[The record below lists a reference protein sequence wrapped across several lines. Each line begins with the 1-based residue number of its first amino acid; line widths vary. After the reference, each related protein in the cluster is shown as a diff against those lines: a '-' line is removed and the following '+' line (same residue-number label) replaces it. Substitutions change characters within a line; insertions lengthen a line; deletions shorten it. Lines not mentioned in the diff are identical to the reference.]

1 MNAMPKRPARS
12 RLLTLAIT
20 LATALSACFPSP
32 DATPTVA
39 PTNVVTPTD
48 FQPPLEKPLAIT
60 LTGSA
65 PGDMVDTEWRLVA
78 IPGVTLPEN
87 NPATLEIRAERI
99 GGYSGCNWYGGAYV
113 PSTDGF
119 AWAQPVMTLRLCD
132 QSLMTVEQAFQD
144 RLTTALT
151 WNRDGDRL
159 ELRDSAGSAQMI
171 FERRVPAA
179 VSANDLIG
187 RWEWVGDTAAPT
199 RPWIAFDGARFVGHT
214 GCRDFTGDYTTER
227 DRLHFNSQSMPQTEC
242 STAGATL
249 DVEQPVIN
257 ALDSV
262 VYFRLES
269 GDLILETTTRL
280 TSRWARVAADVG
292 TPTPGGSPGTGVQT
306 VRLTGVAPAD
316 FVGTSW
322 TLTTLPG
329 GPDLSGAEVTLTIGA
344 TSLGGNAG
352 CNNYGGDYAASG
364 TDLVIQPLVSTLML
378 CAEPVGSI
386 ETTYLT
392 AFTAAREWRVSAA
405 SLEFRD
411 AAGNVLATFAAS
423 SGALPTPVPGATSA
437 PPVATSTQ
445 PQPAATFT
453 PTVIIT
459 PTISSFTVSPTTAE
473 RGQTLTLT
481 WESSNGITATLQHR
495 DPNNWWGTQ
504 IAGDFPVSGQAVIS
518 DTTKDEGVTAFI
530 LTVYGQGGGWAQ
542 QEVTVTFPCLETF
555 FFTTRDLG
563 ACPFGPARPL
573 SMVQQNF
580 EHGIMVWIPHQT
592 GGTILVLYDGGRIGT
607 FTDTWTEGQPESDPS
622 IVPPADLFAPRRGF
636 GKVWREQP
644 GVRDALGWA
653 FFPETPVSS
662 QTQARSTGGDWKA
675 IDYYFRLVDNRI
687 VHITGRTMPG
697 GWEIVEP

>member
-1 MNAMPKRPARS
+1 MA
-12 RLLTLAIT
+12 
-20 LATALSACFPSP
+20 
-32 DATPTVA
+32 
-39 PTNVVTPTD
+39 
-48 FQPPLEKPLAIT
+48 
-60 LTGSA
+60 
-65 PGDMVDTEWRLVA
+65 DTEWRLVA

-87 NPATLEIRAERI
+87 NPATLEIQAGRI
-99 GGYSGCNWYGGAYV
+99 GGYAGCNWYGGAYV
-113 PSTDGF
+113 PATGGF
-119 AWAQPVMTLRLCD
+119 SWAQPVRTMRLCATEWM
-132 QSLMTVEQAFQD
+132 SLEEAFVG
-144 RLTTALT
+144 RLTTALA
-151 WNRDGDRL
+151 WHRDGDRL
-159 ELRDSAGSAQMI
+159 ELRDSAGSAQLT

-187 RWEWVGDTAAPT
+187 RWEWAGDLATTT

-227 DRLHFNSQSMPQTEC
+227 DRLHFNSQSMPQTDC
-242 STAGATL
+242 SAAGATL
-249 DVEQPVIN
+249 EMEQPVIE

-262 VYFRLES
+262 AYFRLEA
-269 GDLILETTTRL
+269 GDLILETTTRH
-280 TSRWARVAADVG
+280 TSRWVRVDTNAV
-292 TPTPGGSPGTGVQT
+292 TPTPGGSPETGIQT
-306 VRLTGVAPAD
+306 VRLTGASPVG

-322 TLTTLPG
+322 TLTTLTG
-329 GPDLSGAEVTLTIGA
+329 GPDLGSTVVTLTIGA
-344 TSLGGNAG
+344 TSLGGSAG
-352 CNNYGGDYAASG
+352 CNNYAGDYVASG
-364 TDLVIQPLVSTLML
+364 TDLVIQPLASTLML

-392 AFTAAREWRVSAA
+392 AFKAAREWRISND
-405 SLEFRD
+405 STLEFRD
-411 AAGNVLATFAAS
+411 ATGSVLATFAAAS
-423 SGALPTPVPGATSA
+423 SSAPTPAPGVTAA
-437 PPVATSTQ
+437 PPVATSTLS
-445 PQPAATFT
+445 PAVTFT
-453 PTVIIT
+453 PTTIVT
-459 PTISSFTVSPTTAE
+459 PTISSFTVTPTSAE

-542 QEVTVTFPCLETF
+542 QEVKVTFPCLETF
-555 FFTTRDLG
+555 FFTSRDLG

-592 GGTILVLYDGGRIGT
+592 GGTILVLYDGGKIST

-653 FFPETPVSS
+653 FFAETPVSS

>member
-1 MNAMPKRPARS
+1 MNAMPKRPSRS
-12 RLLTLAIT
+12 RLLATWLAV
-20 LATALSACFPSP
+20 ATVLSACFPAP

-39 PTNVVTPTD
+39 PTGVVSPTD
-48 FQPPLEKPLAIT
+48 VQPPLEKPLDIT

-65 PGDMVDTEWRLVA
+65 PSDMVDTDWRLVA
-78 IPGVTLPEN
+78 IPGVDLPVN
-87 NPATLEIRAERI
+87 NPATLEIQAERI

-113 PSTDGF
+113 ASTDGF

-132 QSLMTVEQAFQD
+132 QALMTLEQAFHD

-151 WNRDGDRL
+151 WHREGDRL
-159 ELRDSAGSAQMI
+159 ELRDSAGSAQML

-242 STAGATL
+242 SAAGATL
-249 DVEQPVIN
+249 EGEQPVIN

-262 VYFRLES
+262 AYFRLES
-269 GDLILETTTRL
+269 GDLILETTTRVV
-280 TSRWARVAADVG
+280 SRWARVDPSAG
-292 TPTPGGSPGTGVQT
+292 TPTPDTGVQT
-306 VRLTGVAPAD
+306 VRLTGVTPAD

-322 TLTTLPG
+322 VLTALPG
-329 GPDLSGAEVTLTIGA
+329 GPDLGTASVTLTIGA
-344 TSLGGNAG
+344 TSLGGNSG

-364 TDLVIQPLVSTLML
+364 ADLVIQPLASTLML

-386 ETTYLT
+386 EATYLAT
-392 AFTAAREWRVSAA
+392 FKAAREWRLTNAA
-405 SLEFRD
+405 LEFRD
-411 AAGNVLATFAAS
+411 GADALLASFTTS
-423 SGALPTPVPGATSA
+423 SGTAPTPVPGVTAA

-445 PQPAATFT
+445 PIVTLT
-453 PTVIIT
+453 PTAIVT

-481 WESSNGITATLQHR
+481 WVSSDGITATLQHR

-542 QEVTVTFPCLETF
+542 QEVKVTFPCLETF
-555 FFTTRDLG
+555 FFTSRDLG

-580 EHGIMVWIPHQT
+580 EHGIMVWFPHQT
-592 GGTILVLYDGGRIGT
+592 GGTILVLYDGGKIGT
-607 FTDTWTEGQPESDPS
+607 FTDTWTEGQPESDPT